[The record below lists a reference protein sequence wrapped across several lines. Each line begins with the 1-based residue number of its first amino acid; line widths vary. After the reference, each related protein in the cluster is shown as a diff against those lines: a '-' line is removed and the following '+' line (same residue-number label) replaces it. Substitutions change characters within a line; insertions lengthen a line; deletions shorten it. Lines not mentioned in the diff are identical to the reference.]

1 MISAVEALQ
10 EARECQS
17 SGRFVDAIGHCE
29 QILAV
34 EPNHFAALH
43 LCGLAH
49 LENAQAAEAVALL
62 ERALL
67 AQPSDL
73 EVRFDLGV
81 ALQSSGRYTD
91 AIPHYNQVLAVK
103 PAHANAW
110 SKLAAAHKRL
120 QQWEASAEAY
130 RQALI
135 FSPDPAFIAC
145 QLGYVLLEQKK
156 WPEADDAFRQSLTG
170 TPNQP
175 EAHNGLGLALKGARR
190 TTEAVD
196 AFHSALALRPRYLE
210 ALFNLGTT
218 LQALE
223 RWPAAIETYKRALAI
238 APHSLDVLSNLG
250 NALASARNFASA
262 EIIHSKVLA
271 QKPNHAPYHNNL
283 GNALLGLD
291 RFADAIACFEH
302 ALLLQPGSAEIT
314 CNLGNA
320 CLAHNR
326 LDEAIAYYDQAL
338 ALDPH
343 LRRADFCKSLAL
355 LLKGKLKEAFPKY
368 ELRWILKCNEYDGTP
383 PREFWQGDLP
393 LEGKT
398 IFLCCEQGLGDTLH
412 FVRYVP
418 ILQKRGAHII
428 LRVQPPLKQLLSA
441 NFPDVQTVTPDEKN
455 LPPFDLYCLML
466 SLPYVC
472 GTELNNIPAA
482 VPYLKSSPEKAAVWR
497 DRLAGSKRP
506 RIGLVCA
513 GNLTHRNDHHRT
525 IPLAA
530 FKPLAAAAR
539 GSLYLLQKEL
549 RPADAALLQAGAPE
563 FIDLSPELNN
573 FTDTAAIIANLDLV
587 ISVDTSVAHLVG
599 ALGKPVW
606 VLVPFAPDWR
616 WMLEREDS
624 PWYPT
629 MRLFRQS
636 APRDWSGVLTQ
647 VTRELRSFRENF
659 QDV

>member
-1 MISAVEALQ
+1 MDSVIDELHQ
-10 EARECQS
+10 ARECQA
-17 SGRFVDAIGHCE
+17 SGRFIDAIGHCE

-34 EPNHFAALH
+34 EPDHFAALH

-62 ERALL
+62 ERASL

-73 EVRFDLGV
+73 DVHFDLGL
-81 ALQSSGRYTD
+81 ALQSAGRFAD
-91 AIPHYNQVLAVK
+91 AILRYNQVLAEK
-103 PAHANAW
+103 PGHPAAL

-135 FSPDPAFIAC
+135 FSPDPAFVAC

-156 WPEADDAFRQSLTG
+156 WPEADAAFRQALADM
-170 TPNQP
+170 PNQP
-175 EAHNGLGLALKGARR
+175 EAYNGLGLALKGARR
-190 TTEAVD
+190 YTEAVD
-196 AFHSALALRPRYLE
+196 ALRTALTLRPRYLE
-210 ALFNLGTT
+210 ALFNLGTN

-223 RWPAAIETYKRALAI
+223 RWAEAIETYKRALVI
-238 APHSLDVLSNLG
+238 APQSLEALSNLG
-250 NALASARNFASA
+250 NALWSARDFASA
-262 EIIHSKVLA
+262 EIIHRTVLA

-291 RFADAIACFEH
+291 RFAEAIACFEN
-302 ALLLQPGSAEIT
+302 ALLLQPGCAETT

-320 CLAHNR
+320 HLAQNR
-326 LDEAIAYYDQAL
+326 LDEAIVFYDRAL
-338 ALDPH
+338 ALDSR
-343 LRRADFCKSLAL
+343 LRRADFCKSLVL
-355 LLKGKLKEAFPKY
+355 LLKGKLKEALPKY
-368 ELRWILKCNEYDGTP
+368 ELRWILKCAEYDGTP
-383 PREFWQGDLP
+383 PREFWQPDLP
-393 LEGKT
+393 LTGKT

-418 ILQKRGAHII
+418 ILQKRGAQII

-441 NFPDVQTVTPDEKN
+441 NFPGVRVVTPDEKD

-472 GTELNNIPAA
+472 GTDLDNSPAS
-482 VPYLKSSPEKAAVWR
+482 VPYLVSPPEKVAVWR
-497 DRLAGSKRP
+497 DRLRGSNRP

-513 GNLTHRNDHHRT
+513 GNSIHRNDRHRT

-530 FKPLAAAAR
+530 FKPLAKAA
-539 GSLYLLQKEL
+539 GGPLYLLQKEP

-563 FIDLSPELNN
+563 FVDLSHELNN

-587 ISVDTSVAHLVG
+587 ISVDTSVAHLAG

-606 VLVPFAPDWR
+606 VLLPFAPDWR

-629 MRLFRQS
+629 MRLFRQVTPGDWAPVLAQVAS
-636 APRDWSGVLTQ
+636 ALAA
-647 VTRELRSFRENF
+647 L
-659 QDV
+659 

>member
-1 MISAVEALQ
+1 MDSVIDELHQ
-10 EARECQS
+10 ARECQA
-17 SGRFVDAIGHCE
+17 SGRFIDAIGHCE

-34 EPNHFAALH
+34 EPDHFAALH

-62 ERALL
+62 ERASL

-73 EVRFDLGV
+73 DVHFDLGL
-81 ALQSSGRYTD
+81 ALQSAGRFAD
-91 AIPHYNQVLAVK
+91 AILRYNQVLAEK
-103 PAHANAW
+103 PGHPAAL

-135 FSPDPAFIAC
+135 FSPDPAFVAC

-156 WPEADDAFRQSLTG
+156 WPEADAAFRQALADM
-170 TPNQP
+170 PNQP
-175 EAHNGLGLALKGARR
+175 EAYNGLGLALKGARR
-190 TTEAVD
+190 YTEAVD
-196 AFHSALALRPRYLE
+196 ALRTALTLRPRYLE
-210 ALFNLGTT
+210 ALFNLGTN

-223 RWPAAIETYKRALAI
+223 RWAEAIETYKRALVI
-238 APHSLDVLSNLG
+238 APQSLEALSNLG
-250 NALASARNFASA
+250 NALWSARDFASA
-262 EIIHSKVLA
+262 EIIHRTVLA

-291 RFADAIACFEH
+291 RFAEAIACFEN
-302 ALLLQPGSAEIT
+302 ALLLQPGCAETT

-320 CLAHNR
+320 HLAQNR
-326 LDEAIAYYDQAL
+326 LDEAIVFYDRAL
-338 ALDPH
+338 ALDPR
-343 LRRADFCKSLAL
+343 LRRADFCKSLVL
-355 LLKGKLKEAFPKY
+355 LLKGKLKEALPKY
-368 ELRWILKCNEYDGTP
+368 ELRWILKCAEYDGTP
-383 PREFWQGDLP
+383 PREFWQPDLP
-393 LEGKT
+393 LTGKT

-418 ILQKRGAHII
+418 ILQKRGAQII
-428 LRVQPPLKQLLSA
+428 LRVQPPLKQLLAA
-441 NFPDVQTVTPDEKN
+441 NFPGVQIVTPDEKN

-472 GTELNNIPAA
+472 GTDLDNIPAA
-482 VPYLKSSPEKAAVWR
+482 VPYLVSPPEKVAVWR
-497 DRLAGSKRP
+497 NRLGGSKRP

-513 GNLTHRNDHHRT
+513 GNSIHRNDRHRT

-530 FKPLAAAAR
+530 FNSLADAA
-539 GSLYLLQKEL
+539 GGPLYLLQKEL

-563 FIDLSPELNN
+563 FIDLAHELNN
-573 FTDTAAIIANLDLV
+573 FTDTAAIIANLDLI
-587 ISVDTSVAHLVG
+587 ISVDTSVAHLAG

-606 VLVPFAPDWR
+606 VLLPFAPDWR
-616 WMLEREDS
+616 WMLERNDS

-629 MRLFRQS
+629 MRLFRQ
-636 APRDWSGVLTQ
+636 PTPGDWSAVLTQ
-647 VTRELRSFRENF
+647 VTQELGSFRENF